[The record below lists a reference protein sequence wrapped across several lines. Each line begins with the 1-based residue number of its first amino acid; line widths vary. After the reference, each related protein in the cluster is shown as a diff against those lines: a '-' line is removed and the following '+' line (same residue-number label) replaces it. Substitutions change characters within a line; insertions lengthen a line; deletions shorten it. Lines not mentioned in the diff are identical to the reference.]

1 MNKLNYDILDAIYGI
16 DEAVSDSRESV
27 FDRYNDIYEKQTT
40 ILENYYG
47 IDFENQFDIF
57 QEAKTKN
64 INVDGLSAFKFDNT
78 KLLEAIRLM
87 NEAFKDTLKNLKGY
101 NGRKVDD
108 FRKNLSENNFLE
120 LYRHTKFEEA
130 IKCIEQQFDCKIKTN
145 RFFGL
150 VTGTATITTT
160 TPFQFNKIT
169 VSKTQG
175 FKLGGQTIFMLI
187 GTEPTTYMPKDE
199 NLFGQYCCSIY
210 LHEIFHNI
218 YAKVHMS
225 NIKTVAT
232 TQMFLDTL
240 KKCCNEQQVVA
251 CCEHYTDAMHKQLKM
266 KVSNKNKAVIVK
278 QLSTLCIK
286 KLFKLS
292 KNDTPDKNQ
301 MFNVDDVEA
310 NDINEKDIKEKRKGY
325 KEYKNHESIR
335 FVGDKIKQIFSII
348 FPTVTCILKFVGK
361 SNPVIAASVK
371 NTPPMILMI
380 FVIALNTKNLFSS
393 KDGKTKKK
401 SREEHY
407 CDLFSGMYGLP
418 VTFRYFF
425 REGKVSTT
433 ANKLTEDQLKQVYE
447 IERIIEDYDPH
458 PTSTSRNY
466 AGYQIAKQ
474 FINNKD
480 AAPEIQDYCKWV
492 IDNFSST
499 EKLDIEHNH
508 NSRVFNPEE
517 AKDIDRHL
525 KNIVLNNHKKI
536 TVTEYDTSWIGCID
550 ESEIVFE

>member
-1 MNKLNYDILDAIYGI
+1 MDKLNYDILDAIYGI

-27 FDRYNDIYEKQTT
+27 FDRYNDIYEKQNT
-40 ILENYYG
+40 ILENYYD
-47 IDFENQFDIF
+47 IDFKNQFDIF
-57 QEAKTKN
+57 QEAKTENVN
-64 INVDGLSAFKFDNT
+64 IDGLSAFKFDNT

-87 NEAFKDTLKNLKGY
+87 NEAFKDVLKNLKSNS
-101 NGRKVDD
+101 NGRKIED
-108 FRKNLSENNFLE
+108 FRKNLSENNFLD
-120 LYRHTKFEEA
+120 LYKHKKFKEA

-145 RFFGL
+145 QFFGL
-150 VTGTATITTT
+150 VIGTATIPSIT
-160 TPFQFNKIT
+160 TPFQHNKIT

-175 FKLGGQTIFMLI
+175 FKLGGQVLFMLI
-187 GTEPTTYMPKDE
+187 GDEPTMYMPKDE

-278 QLSTLCIK
+278 QLSAVCVK

-292 KNDTPDKNQ
+292 NDQKPSFD
-301 MFNVDDVEA
+301 VDDVEA
-310 NDINEKDIKEKRKGY
+310 NDINDKDIKEKRKGY
-325 KEYKNHESIR
+325 NKFRNH
-335 FVGDKIKQIFSII
+335 
-348 FPTVTCILKFVGK
+348 LKFKNIGTKIVSLYSIFDSIVSGAHDFISIKHDPRPMGK
-361 SNPVIAASVK
+361 LKSSFSLSFQVLFTILHAK
-371 NTPPMILMI
+371 N
-380 FVIALNTKNLFSS
+380 FFYG
-393 KDGKTKKK
+393 KDAKTKKN

-425 REGKVSTT
+425 RKGKVSTT
-433 ANKLTEDQLKQVYE
+433 ANKLTDDQLKQVYD

-458 PTSTSRNY
+458 PTATCRNY

-480 AAPEIQDYCKWV
+480 IAPEIQDYCKWV

-508 NSRVFNPEE
+508 NSRIFNPEE

-525 KNIVLNNHKKI
+525 KNIVLDNQKKI
-536 TVTEYDTSWIGCID
+536 TVTEYDMSWIGCID